1 MSDLAGPASS
11 TLPTSCLHCGY
22 EIGRIGTAVCPECGC
37 RLLEGQGLIAQRRDV
52 LREEYPSVMRRHVL
66 SFIGVALACSIG
78 FGVVTMSLDAGLS
91 VAMVLGVVLG
101 VSMIFGFIV
110 SLPAAPHERFVVRIA
125 WMRALWWMHGPWLI
139 IVPAGVI
146 ALCVAG
152 IERAMAPGS
161 ELTETACKFGLAIW
175 VLGWIGCMMR
185 SVVVFSRVLEW
196 CGVPPGAHP
205 GEWGKP
211 GLLSVPLMIITL
223 VASGIVGF
231 AGGVGMTAISLGEG
245 EFWQAF

>member
-1 MSDLAGPASS
+1 
-11 TLPTSCLHCGY
+11 
-22 EIGRIGTAVCPECGC
+22 
-37 RLLEGQGLIAQRRDV
+37 
-52 LREEYPSVMRRHVL
+52 
-66 SFIGVALACSIG
+66 
-78 FGVVTMSLDAGLS
+78 
-91 VAMVLGVVLG
+91 
-101 VSMIFGFIV
+101 
-110 SLPAAPHERFVVRIA
+110 
-125 WMRALWWMHGPWLI
+125 MHGPWLI